1 MYTCCK
7 KNEKILFK
15 LMAKRLLN
23 NHNHGVS
30 LDKSRS
36 LFEVFCN
43 TFICSLLTLSKA
55 FYKIKTVIFQTLKSW
70 IKNNTPDTRIY
81 IYMKIEERKVPKN
94 SRREG

>member
-1 MYTCCK
+1 MYTCIPVVK
-7 KNEKILFK
+7 KMNKYYLLK

-81 IYMKIEERKVPKN
+81 IYEN
-94 SRREG
+94 